1 MGASLPVLGS
11 PMPAVTIAY
20 GALLIALGAG
30 FYFGTGQESVTALI
44 PAFFGLL
51 VVVCGIL
58 ARREHLLK
66 HAMHGAAALGLL
78 AFLGGLPGLLRAFA
92 LLGGGEVARR
102 NAVLEQATMA
112 LLSLV
117 FVVLC
122 VKSFIDARRARRP
135 L

>member
-1 MGASLPVLGS
+1 
-11 PMPAVTIAY
+11 MPAVTIAY

>member
-1 MGASLPVLGS
+1 
-11 PMPAVTIAY
+11 MPAVTIAY
-20 GALLIALGAG
+20 GVLLIALGAG

-44 PAFFGLL
+44 PAFFGVL
-51 VVVCGIL
+51 VVVCGVL
-58 ARREHLLK
+58 ARQERLLK

-102 NAVLEQATMA
+102 NAVLEQAAMA

>member
-1 MGASLPVLGS
+1 MPVIT
-11 PMPAVTIAY
+11 VAY
-20 GALLIALGAG
+20 GLLLIALGAG

-44 PAFFGLL
+44 PAFFGVL
-51 VVVCGIL
+51 VVVCGVL

-102 NAVLEQATMA
+102 NAVLEQAAMA

>member
-1 MGASLPVLGS
+1 
-11 PMPAVTIAY
+11 MPAVTIAY
-20 GALLIALGAG
+20 GVLLIALGAG

-44 PAFFGLL
+44 PAFFGVL
-51 VVVCGIL
+51 VVLCGVL

-78 AFLGGLPGLLRAFA
+78 AFLGGLPGLFRSFA

-102 NAVLEQATMA
+102 NAVLEQAAMA